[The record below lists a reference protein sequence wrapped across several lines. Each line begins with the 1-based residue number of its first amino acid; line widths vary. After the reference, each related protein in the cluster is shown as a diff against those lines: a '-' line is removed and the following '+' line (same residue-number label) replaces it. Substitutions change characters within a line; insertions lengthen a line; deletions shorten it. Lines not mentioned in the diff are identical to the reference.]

1 MTIIIKKR
9 HFRIFIMMLVF
20 VLVCF
25 FLYLF
30 VFNKIDLP
38 GNRNDS
44 LNIASDSDS
53 NLGVDTVSMVS
64 DAVVPKIATHIS
76 TPDQVKALYMSSWI
90 AGVPSRRSKL
100 VDIIDKTELNA
111 VVIDIKDA
119 TGRVSF
125 KTDDP
130 FITEL
135 GSVEN
140 RVRDMDTFIE
150 DLHKKNIYVIGRV
163 SVFQDSYL
171 TSKKPE
177 WAITRK
183 SDGKVWKDRKGL
195 SFLDP
200 AQEEVLHYTVAI
212 AKASYAI
219 GFDEINFD
227 YIRYPSDGNM
237 KDINY
242 KLKEGTTRS
251 DNLEKFFSSLNS
263 EVKKE
268 NNIITSADV
277 FGLTTEAKDDM
288 GIGQIWEKII
298 LHFDYISPM
307 VYPSHYPAG
316 QYGLK
321 NPAANPGTVINNS
334 ILGAIKKTEAMGL
347 PKSKIRPWLQD
358 FDMGATYT
366 ESLVRAQIDSSE
378 KIGVTSWMLWDP
390 KNVYTPK
397 ALKLQN

>member
-1 MTIIIKKR
+1 MAIIIKRR
-9 HFRIFIMMLVF
+9 HFKIFITLLIVVLVF
-20 VLVCF
+20 
-25 FLYLF
+25 FLSYLF
-30 VFNKIDLP
+30 ISYKNNLP
-38 GNRNDS
+38 HVDD
-44 LNIASDSDS
+44 LNIASVSDS
-53 NLGVDTVSMVS
+53 SASVGTISTPENAAT
-64 DAVVPKIATHIS
+64 PIIATHIT
-76 TPDQVKALYMSSWI
+76 TPEKVKALYMSSWI
-90 AGVPSRRSKL
+90 AGVPSKRSRL
-100 VDIIDKTELNA
+100 VDIVDKTELNS

-130 FITEL
+130 FINEL

-140 RVRDMDTFIE
+140 RVRDMATFIE

-171 TSKKPE
+171 TAKKPE

-212 AKASYAI
+212 ARASYAV

-242 KLKEGTTRS
+242 KLKEGVTRS
-251 DNLEKFFSSLNS
+251 DNLEKFFTNLNA

-268 NNIITSADV
+268 NPIMMSADV

-288 GIGQIWEKII
+288 GIGQLWEKII
-298 LHFDYISPM
+298 PHFDYISPM

-334 ILGAIKKTEAMGL
+334 IVGAIKKTEAMGL
-347 PKSKIRPWLQD
+347 PKTKIRPWLQD
-358 FDMGATYT
+358 FDLGANYDATM
-366 ESLVRAQIDSSE
+366 VKAQIDATE
-378 KIGVTSWMLWDP
+378 KLEVGGWMLWDP
-390 KNVYTPK
+390 KNIYTPT
-397 ALKLQN
+397 ALKVQN

>member
-9 HFRIFIMMLVF
+9 HFKIFITMFVF
-20 VLVCF
+20 VLLCF
-25 FLYLF
+25 FLYLYIS
-30 VFNKIDLP
+30 NTRDLP
-38 GNRNDS
+38 SNDNVNS
-44 LNIASDSDS
+44 NIASNSETVLDADSIPIDP
-53 NLGVDTVSMVS
+53 G
-64 DAVVPKIATHIS
+64 AVVPKIATHIS

-90 AGVPSRRSKL
+90 AGVPSRRAKL

-140 RVRDMDTFIE
+140 RVRDMDIFID

-171 TSKKPE
+171 TAKKPE

-251 DNLEKFFSSLNS
+251 DNLEKFFSSLNT

-298 LHFDYISPM
+298 PHFDYISPM
-307 VYPSHYPAG
+307 VYPSHYPVG

-321 NPAANPGTVINNS
+321 NPAANPGIVINNS

-366 ESLVRAQIDSSE
+366 DSLVRAQIDSSE
-378 KIGVTSWMLWDP
+378 KIGVNSWMMWDP
-390 KNVYTPK
+390 KNVYTPGAFK
-397 ALKLQN
+397 IQN

>member
-1 MTIIIKKR
+1 
-9 HFRIFIMMLVF
+9 MLGGLFYVF
-20 VLVCF
+20 LF
-25 FLYLF
+25 PYISDYL
-30 VFNKIDLP
+30 NSKDKNIL
-38 GNRNDS
+38 ND
-44 LNIASDSDS
+44 NIVASNS
-53 NLGVDTVSMVS
+53 DTV
-64 DAVVPKIATHIS
+64 DASVTQNQIENNPLPVITHIS
-76 TPDQVKALYMSSWI
+76 TPENVKAIYMSNWI
-90 AGVPSRRSKL
+90 AGVPSKRSKL
-100 VDIIDKTELNA
+100 VNIADTTEVNA

-119 TGRVSF
+119 TGRVGF
-125 KTDDP
+125 KTNDK
-130 FITEL
+130 FINDL
-135 GSVEN
+135 GSTEN
-140 RVRDMDTFIE
+140 RVKDMQAFIE
-150 DLHKKNIYVIGRV
+150 ELHKKDIYVIGRV
-163 SVFQDSYL
+163 SVFQDSYM
-171 TSKKPE
+171 THKKPE

-200 AQEEVLHYTVAI
+200 AQDEVLHYTVAI

-242 KLKEGTTRS
+242 KLKEGATKS
-251 DNLEKFFSSLNS
+251 DNLEKFFSKLNA
-263 EVKKE
+263 EVKKD
-268 NNIITSADV
+268 NPIITSADV

-298 LHFDYISPM
+298 PHFDYISPM

-334 ILGAIKKTEAMGL
+334 MLGAIKKTEAMGL
-347 PKSKIRPWLQD
+347 SKSKIRPWLQD

-366 ESLVRAQIDSSE
+366 ASLVRAQIDSSE
-378 KIGVTSWMLWDP
+378 KNGINSWMLWDP
-390 KNVYTPK
+390 KNVYTPS
-397 ALKLQN
+397 ALKNN